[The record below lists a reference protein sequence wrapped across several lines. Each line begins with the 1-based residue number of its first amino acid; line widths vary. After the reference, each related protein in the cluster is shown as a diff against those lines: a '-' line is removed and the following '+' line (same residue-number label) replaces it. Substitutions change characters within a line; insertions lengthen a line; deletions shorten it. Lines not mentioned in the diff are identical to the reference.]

1 MKNKEKIK
9 LLETNQVDYKES
21 IQQLEKHIFAL
32 AEYNKEKIELLEARI
47 SDLEVFT
54 DYTIVKQIVK
64 QHERSNEMIS
74 KKPEL
79 IGIPF
84 QLDKFGH
91 VVFKDKRIN
100 PDAFFN
106 YFIDENIDQ
115 SNIKGILIEMKE
127 PKK

>member
-1 MKNKEKIK
+1 MKNKEKIR
-9 LLETNQVDYKES
+9 LLEE
-21 IQQLEKHIFAL
+21 
-32 AEYNKEKIELLEARI
+32 RI
-47 SDLEVFT
+47 SDLEVFR
-54 DYTIVKQIVK
+54 DYTTVKQIVK

-74 KKPEL
+74 KKPDL

-106 YFIDENIDQ
+106 YLIDENIDQ
-115 SNIKGILIEMKE
+115 TQINRILIEMKE

>member
-1 MKNKEKIK
+1 MTKNERITLLEDNQVVYRKRIEFLGSNIQLLQQDLLASTEYSNDRVNNLDRNINARFDKISKEK
-9 LLETNQVDYKES
+9 E
-21 IQQLEKHIFAL
+21 
-32 AEYNKEKIELLEARI
+32 KEKT
-47 SDLEVFT
+47 EV
-54 DYTIVKQIVK
+54 
-64 QHERSNEMIS
+64 
-74 KKPEL
+74 

-106 YFIDENIDQ
+106 YLIDENIDQ

-127 PKK
+127 PK